1 MHRAHGLPARQDGA
15 LPTLRG
21 SQVILRWLTADD
33 VGALHE
39 IFSDPEVA
47 RYLAIPRHQ
56 SRADTESFLD
66 GIHEGFRTLSLY
78 QWGIE
83 RSGRVIGTCTLG
95 GIDWENR
102 RAEIGFALGRASWGQ
117 GLMPD
122 ALGALIDHSF
132 EDMGLHRIEA
142 DVDPRNGASL
152 RLLEKL
158 GFRREGYLRE
168 RYLKDGEVQ
177 DSVLLGLLRQD
188 YLEADVH
195 LTSSPETPATGPS
208 VREP

>member
-1 MHRAHGLPARQDGA
+1 MHRAHPPAPPFIPQDAG

-21 SQVILRWLTADD
+21 SRVLLRPLTAADLD
-33 VGALHE
+33 ALHT

-47 RYLAIPRHQ
+47 RFLAIPRHRD
-56 SRADTESFLD
+56 RADTERFL
-66 GIHEGFRTLSLY
+66 GSIHEGFRTGSLY

-83 RSGRVIGTCTLG
+83 HAGLLAGTCTLG

-102 RAEIGFALGRASWGQ
+102 RAEVGFALARACWGQ

-122 ALGALIDHSF
+122 ALRVLIGHAF
-132 EDMGLHRIEA
+132 GPLNLHRIEA
-142 DVDPRNGASL
+142 DVDPRNEASV

-168 RYLKDGEVQ
+168 RYFKDGEIQ
-177 DSVLLGLLRQD
+177 DSVFLGLLRGD
-188 YLEADVH
+188 R
-195 LTSSPETPATGPS
+195 G
-208 VREP
+208 R

>member
-1 MHRAHGLPARQDGA
+1 MHRAYSHPSAPRDGE

-21 SQVILRWLTADD
+21 SRVTLRWLTADD
-33 VGALHE
+33 VDALHE

-47 RYLAIPRHQ
+47 RYLAIPRQQ
-56 SRADTESFLD
+56 SREETARFLA
-66 GIHEGFRTLSLY
+66 GIHEGFRTGSLY

-83 RSGRVIGTCTLG
+83 HAGRLLGTCTLS

-102 RAEIGFALGRASWGQ
+102 RAEIGFALGRAAWGQ

-122 ALGALIDHSF
+122 ALASLLEHAFGELR
-132 EDMGLHRIEA
+132 LHRIEA

-158 GFRREGYLRE
+158 GFRREGHLRE
-168 RYLKDGEVQ
+168 RYLKDGEIQ
-177 DSVLLGLLRQD
+177 DSILLGLLRQD
-188 YLEADVH
+188 YLE
-195 LTSSPETPATGPS
+195 PA
-208 VREP
+208 R